1 MTEEFITL
9 NLRPELTHAI
19 SELGYSEPTPIQSAI
34 IPLMLAGQDVI
45 GQAQTGTGKTAAF
58 ALPILNS
65 IQPGQKHIQAL
76 VMCPTRELALQ
87 VSQAFSEMGQ
97 FCEVRVLAVYGG
109 QPYGPQIT
117 RLNKGVDVVVG
128 TPGRMLDLLER
139 NCLNL
144 GRVRTVV
151 LDEADEMLS
160 MGFIDDIE
168 TILAGTPTER
178 QTALFSAT
186 LPTPI
191 RRLADRYMHDPQPV
205 TIQREQITV
214 AAIEQRCYIINGK
227 DKLAALTRIF
237 EMEEVTSA
245 LIFVRTRAAT
255 GELAALLSA
264 RGFPSEALNGDL
276 NQDARERTLGRFRKN
291 QVKVLVAT
299 DVAARGLDIDDI
311 SHVFN
316 YDLPDD
322 PELYV
327 HRIGRTGR
335 AGKTGIAISLVT
347 PGEKRH
353 LRQVEA
359 FTHQT
364 IKRGGLPTEDDII
377 VGREQ
382 RLMNQVKIWLQR
394 GRCKRERELVDIL
407 VAAGHD
413 PLEIAAVTL
422 KMARGEEKQRSIA
435 PISIVAD
442 YRSERPAHERGE
454 RNRGGQGHGAFRPG
468 GRFDE
473 PGNQSHESG
482 MVRLSLNMGKK
493 HGIRPNDI
501 VGTIAFH
508 ADIPG
513 SAIGK
518 IFIQDKN
525 SLVDVPEGLAEQVL
539 ANTGNYRIRQQPV
552 NVKLA

>member
-9 NLRPELTHAI
+9 NLRPELTHAVA
-19 SELGYSEPTPIQSAI
+19 ELGYTEPTPIQSAI
-34 IPLMLAGQDVI
+34 IPLMLGGADVI

-58 ALPILNS
+58 ALPILNN
-65 IQPGQKHIQAL
+65 IQPGQKYIQAL

-87 VSQAFSEMGQ
+87 VSQAFSEYGQ
-97 FCEVRVLAVYGG
+97 FSDVRVLAVYGG

-128 TPGRMLDLLER
+128 TPGRMLDLFER

-144 GRVRTVV
+144 SHVRTVV

-168 TILAGTPTER
+168 TILAGTPPER

-214 AAIEQRCYIINGK
+214 AAIQQRCYIVNGK

-255 GELAALLSA
+255 GELAASLTA
-264 RGFPSEALNGDL
+264 RGFASEALNGDL

-353 LRQVEA
+353 LRQVES

-364 IKRGGLPTEDDII
+364 IKRAELPTEDDIL
-377 VGREQ
+377 VNREE
-382 RLMNQVKIWLQR
+382 RLMSLVKVWLQR
-394 GRCKRERELVDIL
+394 GRCKRERELVESL

-413 PLEIAAVTL
+413 PIEIAAVTL

-442 YRSERPAHERGE
+442 YRSERPARE
-454 RNRGGQGHGAFRPG
+454 RNRGGQGHASFRPG
-468 GRFDE
+468 GRFE
-473 PGNQSHESG
+473 QPGNQSHESG

-518 IFIQDKN
+518 IFIQDKL
-525 SLVDVPEGLAEQVL
+525 SLVDVPEALAQQVL

>member
-9 NLRPELTHAI
+9 ALRPELTRAVT
-19 SELGYSEPTPIQSAI
+19 ELGYTEPTPIQSAI
-34 IPLMLAGQDVI
+34 IPLMLGGADVI

-58 ALPILNS
+58 ALPILNNLK
-65 IQPGQKHIQAL
+65 PGQSHIQAL

-87 VSQAFSEMGQ
+87 VSQAFSEYGQ
-97 FCEVRVLAVYGG
+97 FCDVRVLAVYGG

-117 RLNKGVDVVVG
+117 RLKRGVDVVVG

-139 NCLNL
+139 KCLDL
-144 GRVRTVV
+144 KRVQTVV

-160 MGFIDDIE
+160 MGFIDDIQ
-168 TILAGTPTER
+168 TILSGTPSDR

-186 LPTPI
+186 MPTPI
-191 RRLADRYMHDPQPV
+191 RRLADRYMHNHQPI
-205 TIQREQITV
+205 TIQREQVTV
-214 AAIEQRCYIINGK
+214 AAIEQRCYIVNGC

-237 EMEEVTSA
+237 EMEELTSA

-255 GELAALLSA
+255 GELAAALST
-264 RGFPSEALNGDL
+264 RGFASEALNGDL
-276 NQDARERTLGRFRKN
+276 NQDARERTLNRFRSA
-291 QVKVLVAT
+291 QIKVLVAT

-347 PGEKRH
+347 PGEKRL
-353 LRQVEA
+353 LRQVESFA
-359 FTHQT
+359 HQT
-364 IKRGGLPTEDDII
+364 IKRVGLPSEDDILI
-377 VGREQ
+377 RREE
-382 RLMNQVKIWLQR
+382 RLMNSVKTWLQR
-394 GRCKRERELVDIL
+394 GRCKRERELVEML

-442 YRSERPAHERGE
+442 SRYERPERGHAG
-454 RNRGGQGHGAFRPG
+454 RGPSRGGFRPG
-468 GRFDE
+468 GRSAE

-482 MVRLSLNMGKK
+482 MVRLSLNMGKQ

-501 VGTIAFH
+501 VGTIAYH

-518 IFIQDKN
+518 IFIQDKH
-525 SLVDVPEGLAEQVL
+525 SLVDVPEALAGQVL
-539 ANTGNYRIRQQPV
+539 AKTGDYRIRQQPV
-552 NVKLA
+552 SVKLA

>member
-9 NLRPELTHAI
+9 NLRPELMRSVA
-19 SELGYSEPTPIQSAI
+19 ELGYLEPTPIQSAI
-34 IPLMLAGQDVI
+34 IPLMLGGADVI

-58 ALPILNS
+58 ALPILNNLK
-65 IQPGQKHIQAL
+65 PGQSHIQAL

-87 VSQAFSEMGQ
+87 VSQAFSEYGQ
-97 FCEVRVLAVYGG
+97 FCDVRVLAVYGG

-117 RLNKGVDVVVG
+117 RLKRGVDVVVG

-139 NCLNL
+139 KCLDL
-144 GRVRTVV
+144 KRVQTVV

-168 TILAGTPTER
+168 TILAGTPSDR

-186 LPTPI
+186 MPTPI
-191 RRLADRYMHDPQPV
+191 RRLADRYMHNHQPI
-205 TIQREQITV
+205 TIQREQVTV
-214 AAIEQRCYIINGK
+214 AAIEQRCYIVNGC

-237 EMEEVTSA
+237 EMEELTSA

-255 GELAALLSA
+255 GELAAALST
-264 RGFPSEALNGDL
+264 RGFASEALNGDL
-276 NQDARERTLGRFRKN
+276 NQDARERTLNRFRSA
-291 QVKVLVAT
+291 QIKVLVAT

-347 PGEKRH
+347 PGEKRL
-353 LRQVEA
+353 LRQVESFA
-359 FTHQT
+359 HQT
-364 IKRGGLPTEDDII
+364 IKRVGLPSEDDILI
-377 VGREQ
+377 RREE
-382 RLMNQVKIWLQR
+382 RLMNSVKTWLQR
-394 GRCKRERELVDIL
+394 GRCKRERELVEML

-442 YRSERPAHERGE
+442 SRYERPERGHAG
-454 RNRGGQGHGAFRPG
+454 RGPSRGGFRPG
-468 GRFDE
+468 GRSAE

-482 MVRLSLNMGKK
+482 MVRLSLNMGKQ

-501 VGTIAFH
+501 VGTIAYH

-518 IFIQDKN
+518 IFIQDKH
-525 SLVDVPEGLAEQVL
+525 SLVDVPEALAGQVL
-539 ANTGNYRIRQQPV
+539 AKTGDYRIRQQPV
-552 NVKLA
+552 SVKLP